1 MPDDRRSAE
10 RSKPAPPAAT
20 SSAAPPPAATAS
32 PAGAALA
39 ESAVDARGVAT
50 LSIRGRH
57 RLNIIG
63 SAAIADATR
72 DLQVLAARDEV
83 RVLILR
89 GPADSFI
96 GGADIDEMAALDPR
110 SAVRFIEGLAGLCEA
125 IRNFPRPVIARLAG
139 WCLGGGLEVA
149 ASCDLRIAAG
159 DARFGMPEVLV
170 GIPSVIHAA
179 LLPRLIGQSRATWLL
194 TTGGVIDAPRA
205 EQWGLV
211 HEIAGAGTDD
221 QAGALDRA
229 VNRLAGRLAGL
240 GPAVVAQQKRLLRSW
255 EDQPLSHSIEQSVA
269 EFAAAFETGE
279 PRHFMGEF
287 LARRR
292 RP

>member
-1 MPDDRRSAE
+1 MPDHRPNE
-10 RSKPAPPAAT
+10 PGT
-20 SSAAPPPAATAS
+20 S
-32 PAGAALA
+32 PAGAAPSAAALSGA
-39 ESAVDARGVAT
+39 ALSETAVDERGVAT
-50 LSIRGRH
+50 LSIRGTH

-72 DLQVLAARDEV
+72 DLEALSLRDDV

-96 GGADIDEMAALDPR
+96 GGADIDEMASLDSHSAL
-110 SAVRFIEGLAGLCEA
+110 RFIRGLASLCEA
-125 IRNFPRPVIARLAG
+125 LRQFPRPVIARLAG

-179 LLPRLIGQSRATWLL
+179 LLPRLIGQSRSTWLL
-194 TTGGVIDAPRA
+194 TTGEAIDAVRA

-211 HEIAGAGTDD
+211 HEIADGGAEG

-240 GPAVVAQQKRLLRSW
+240 GPAVLAQQKRLLRSW
-255 EDQPLSHSIEQSVA
+255 EDQPLAQSIEQSVA
-269 EFAAAFETGE
+269 EFGAAFESGE
-279 PRHFMGEF
+279 PQHYMGEF

-292 RP
+292 PRAAS

>member
-1 MPDDRRSAE
+1 MTDSRR
-10 RSKPAPPAAT
+10 PADAVVSPSSVTTPSSVTPAA
-20 SSAAPPPAATAS
+20 A
-32 PAGAALA
+32 AALA
-39 ESAVDARGVAT
+39 ETAVDERGVAT

-72 DLQVLAARDEV
+72 DLQLLSARDDV

-96 GGADIDEMAALDPR
+96 GGADIDEMAALDHEG
-110 SAVRFIEGLAGLCEA
+110 AIRFIEGLRGLCEA
-125 IRNFPRPVIARLAG
+125 VRRFPRPVIARLAG
-139 WCLGGGLEVA
+139 WCLGGGLEIA
-149 ASCDLRIAAG
+149 AACDLRVAAT

-194 TTGGVIDAPRA
+194 TTGEAIDAARA

-211 HEIAGAGTDD
+211 HVVAGEGHDHR
-221 QAGALDRA
+221 GASLDRA

-240 GPAVVAQQKRLLRSW
+240 GPAVLAQQKRLMRSW
-255 EDQPLSHSIEQSVA
+255 EDQPVDESIRLSVA
-269 EFAAAFETGE
+269 EFAAAFDTGE
-279 PRHFMGEF
+279 PRRFMGEF

-292 RP
+292 SAR

>member
-1 MPDDRRSAE
+1 MPDQRRIDAG
-10 RSKPAPPAAT
+10 AVPAA
-20 SSAAPPPAATAS
+20 S
-32 PAGAALA
+32 LA
-39 ESAVDARGVAT
+39 ETAVDDRGIAT
-50 LSIRGRH
+50 LSIRGTH
-57 RLNIIG
+57 RLNVIG

-72 DLQVLAARDEV
+72 DLQALAARDEV

-96 GGADIDEMAALDPR
+96 GGADIDEMAALDRR
-110 SAVRFIEGLAGLCEA
+110 SALVFIKGLAGLCEA
-125 IRNFPRPVIARLAG
+125 LRQFPRPVIARLAG

-149 ASCDLRIAAG
+149 ASCDLRIAAS

-179 LLPRLIGQSRATWLL
+179 LLLRLIGQSRSTWLL
-194 TTGGVIDAPRA
+194 TTGEAIDAARA

-211 HEIAGAGTDD
+211 HEIADGGPDG

-240 GPAVVAQQKRLLRSW
+240 GPAVLAQQKRLLRSW
-255 EDQPLSHSIEQSVA
+255 EDQPLGRSIEQSLA
-269 EFAAAFETGE
+269 EFGAAFDSGE
-279 PRHFMGEF
+279 PQQYMGEF

-292 RP
+292 PRSSP